1 MQVLDSLRN
10 GDLSTKVRDR
20 VVIMRQMSPMRSPPR
35 TPLGN
40 ESSEAKPHCEPTSK
54 SRFVSW
60 CVWCVCALAL
70 VVSAPAH
77 AGESPPK
84 EPTARAEWLS
94 SRAETAFSEGRFND
108 AIRLYLDAW
117 EAVPSANILY
127 NVAFIYDRR
136 LSDPELASQY
146 YDRAARSADA
156 DAALVEKARARIA
169 AIKAESAV
177 KPPKDPPP
185 RDPPPRDPPPGDP
198 DPDPGPSSPLKLG
211 PIIVMGAGGA
221 LLLGGVAMGFV
232 ASSTE
237 DDFKAATTADAKRD
251 FQSAGKTQALVA
263 DLLMVT
269 GVLTAAGGFVW
280 YLLDD
285 GGAGESSVDAV
296 GLRFEPLFIPGG
308 AGLSL
313 GGSL

>member
-1 MQVLDSLRN
+1 MA
-10 GDLSTKVRDR
+10 T
-20 VVIMRQMSPMRSPPR
+20 
-35 TPLGN
+35 
-40 ESSEAKPHCEPTSK
+40 
-54 SRFVSW
+54 
-60 CVWCVCALAL
+60 
-70 VVSAPAH
+70 APVH
-77 AGESPPK
+77 AGESPPR

-146 YDRAARSADA
+146 YDRAARSPDA

-169 AIKAESAV
+169 AIKAESSV
-177 KPPKDPPP
+177 KPKDPPP
-185 RDPPPRDPPPGDP
+185 RDPPRRDP

-211 PIIVMGAGGA
+211 PILVMGAGGA

-232 ASSTE
+232 ASSTQ
-237 DDFKAATTADAKRD
+237 DDFKSATTADAKRD
-251 FQSAGKTQALVA
+251 LQSTGKTQALVA
-263 DLLMVT
+263 DLLMVS

-285 GGAGESSVDAV
+285 GGAGESSVDTV
-296 GLRFEPLFIPGG
+296 SGRLRVEPLFIPGG
-308 AGLSL
+308 AGLTL